1 MKFEHLFLLVMVA
14 TLVSACSNLNAPLRE
29 ESDES
34 YKPVSISSQNWRVIS
49 DAPTLRNATSVRM
62 GRYVDARMTN
72 PRKVG
77 TTAVNAFGMSGKDVI
92 LEQDAA
98 DMVISAMKKR
108 LLSTG
113 FHVIEQGD
121 TRALFELSGV
131 VKDLLYSVKARD
143 EVSIVIESTLRNVS
157 TGRVLWSGIVEEKND
172 HFSGV
177 PRTSVEEVT
186 TFLNSELD
194 LIATKT
200 VASITDSL
208 LISHPELFSFDTT
221 VRSIPG
227 VTVMVAPVA
236 PNDMND
242 NVAPA
247 VIMPSAVYEPSP
259 KATTGM
265 LVIRTLPA
273 RAKVYIDGVYQGVTP
288 FRGETEAGLY
298 TVSIKLEGYQMI
310 TEKVSIRKKNITEMD
325 LALVR

>member
-1 MKFEHLFLLVMVA
+1 MKFKHLFLLGMMA
-14 TLVSACSNLNAPLRE
+14 ALTSACSNAPIAE
-29 ESDES
+29 EPEASD
-34 YKPVSISSQNWRVIS
+34 KPISISSQNWRVVS
-49 DAPTLRNATSVRM
+49 DAPTLRNATSVRI
-62 GRYVDARMTN
+62 GHYVDARMSN

-108 LLSTG
+108 LRETG
-113 FHVIEQGD
+113 FNVIEQGD
-121 TRALFELSGV
+121 ASALFELSGV
-131 VKDLLYSVKARD
+131 VEDLLYSVKARD
-143 EVSIVIESTLRNVS
+143 EVSIVIESTLKNVS
-157 TGRVLWSGIVEEKND
+157 TGKVLWSAIVEEKND

-186 TFLNSELD
+186 TFLNAELD
-194 LIATKT
+194 VIATKT

-236 PNDMND
+236 PTAMND
-242 NVAPA
+242 DVAPS
-247 VIMPSAVYEPSP
+247 VVMPLAVYEPSP

-265 LVIRTLPA
+265 LIIRTIPA
-273 RAKVYIDGVYQGVTP
+273 KAKVYIDGVYQGMTP

-310 TEKVSIRKKNITEMD
+310 TEKVSIRKKNIIEMD

>member
-1 MKFEHLFLLVMVA
+1 MKFKHLFLLGLMA
-14 TLVSACSNLNAPLRE
+14 ALASACSNLNAPMDE
-29 ESDES
+29 ESEAS
-34 YKPVSISSQNWRVIS
+34 NKPVSISSQNWRVVS
-49 DAPTLRNATSVRM
+49 DAPTLRNATSVRI
-62 GRYVDARMTN
+62 GRYVDARMSN

-108 LLSTG
+108 LLETG
-113 FHVIEQGD
+113 FNVIEQSD
-121 TRALFELSGV
+121 ASAQFELSGV

-157 TGRVLWSGIVEEKND
+157 TGRVLWSAIVEEKND

-186 TFLNSELD
+186 TFLIAELD
-194 LIATKT
+194 VIATKT

-236 PNDMND
+236 PHAMND
-242 NVAPA
+242 VAPS
-247 VIMPSAVYEPSP
+247 VVMPMAVYEPSP

-265 LVIRTLPA
+265 LIIRTLPA
-273 RAKVYIDGVYQGVTP
+273 KAKVYIDGVYQGLTP

-298 TVSIKLEGYQMI
+298 TLSIKLEGYQMI